1 MQPHATTVARHQKA
15 LILRDTA
22 RQTIESCRFL
32 LALPGIDSATIFAI
46 DSKDSVAV
54 THLHR
59 FVAALDRSLGSAAFL
74 KISQIGDALAIEA
87 FRKSSGFWTGERAK
101 KALESEVRFQEKAD
115 AAWTREIDRAAAL
128 YSLPSELKHSIPIVG

>member
-22 RQTIESCRFL
+22 RQTVESCKFL
-32 LALPGIDSATIFAI
+32 LALPGIDSASIFAI
-46 DSKDSVAV
+46 DSKDPVAV

-59 FVAALDRSLGSAAFL
+59 FLAALERSLGRTFFHV
-74 KISQIGDALAIEA
+74 SQIGDALAIEWTL
-87 FRKSSGFWTGERAK
+87 KTGTFWTGERAK

-128 YSLPSELKHSIPIVG
+128 YSFPSELKHSIPIVG